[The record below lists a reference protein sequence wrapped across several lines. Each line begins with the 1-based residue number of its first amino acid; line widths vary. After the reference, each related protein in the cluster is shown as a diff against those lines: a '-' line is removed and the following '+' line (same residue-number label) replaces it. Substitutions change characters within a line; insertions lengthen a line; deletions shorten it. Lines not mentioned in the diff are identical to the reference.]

1 MGRRRDGPGTSGGGD
16 GDVSIVA
23 TRRTQRARGPL
34 WRAAMVAVRVV
45 GVMVALQAAVLGA
58 ISLVAVRRRR
68 RRVPAK
74 GFPHQEVREVEV
86 RGNRLQ
92 IFSYGEDLYNA
103 MFAAIEGARA
113 FIFLESFIWKDDAIG
128 QEFKERL
135 ARKAREG
142 VRVCV
147 IFDRF
152 GNLVVPAEFKRF
164 PPEIEVLEYS
174 GFNLPWHFVDPR
186 KYALDHRKLL
196 VVDGAIGFLG
206 GYNIGALY
214 ATQWRDTHLRIEGP
228 EAADLAQS
236 FVDFWDRAR
245 PAAKRLGRNFP
256 LRFEPAVQYCTNDAA
271 RLIFPIRDMYIEAI
285 DRAQRH
291 IYITNAYFIPD
302 GALLR
307 ALLDAARRG
316 VAVQVLLPWAS
327 NHILADWLAR
337 GFFTDCLRGGIRIFG
352 YKGVMIHAKTAT
364 IDGEWSTLGTA
375 NLDRLSEVG
384 NHEIN
389 IQVYDPAFARE
400 MEAIFACD
408 KTNAFELTAERWV
421 KRPWYVKASELVLAP
436 LRPAL

>member
-1 MGRRRDGPGTSGGGD
+1 M
-16 GDVSIVA
+16 
-23 TRRTQRARGPL
+23 L
-34 WRAAMVAVRVV
+34 E
-45 GVMVALQAAVLGA
+45 A
-58 ISLVAVRRRR
+58 I
-68 RRVPAK
+68 
-74 GFPHQEVREVEV
+74 
-86 RGNRLQ
+86 
-92 IFSYGEDLYNA
+92 D
-103 MFAAIEGARA
+103 GARD
-113 FIFLESFIWKDDAIG
+113 FIFLESFIWKDDATG

-135 ARKAREG
+135 ARKARAG

-164 PPEIEVLEYS
+164 PPEIETLEYS
-174 GFNLPWHFVDPR
+174 GFSVPWHFFDPR

-236 FVDFWDRAR
+236 FVDFWDRAQ
-245 PAAKRLGRNFP
+245 PAEKRLRRNFP

-285 DRAQRH
+285 ERAQRH

-302 GALLR
+302 GVLLR

-327 NHILADWLAR
+327 NHILADWAAR
-337 GFFTDCLRGGIRIFG
+337 GFFTDCLRGSIRIFG

-389 IQVYDPAFARE
+389 IQIYDPVFARE

-408 KTNAFELTAERWV
+408 KTNAFELTAEHWLS
-421 KRPWYVKASELVLAP
+421 RPWYVKLSEMVLAP

>member
-1 MGRRRDGPGTSGGGD
+1 MAD
-16 GDVSIVA
+16 DVSIVV
-23 TRRTQRARGPL
+23 TQRPPRRRGRL
-34 WRAAMVAVRVV
+34 RRAAVLIAQLAAVVV
-45 GVMVALQAAVLGA
+45 SLQAAVLA
-58 ISLVAVRRRR
+58 ILSLVAARRRR
-68 RRVPAK
+68 KRVLSA
-74 GFPHQEVREVEV
+74 GFPHQDVREVEV

-92 IFSYGEDLYNA
+92 IFSYGEDLFNA
-103 MFAAIEGARA
+103 MLAAIDGARE
-113 FIFLESFIWKDDAIG
+113 FIFLESFIWKDDAVG

-135 ARKAREG
+135 ARKARAG

-164 PPEIEVLEYS
+164 PPEIETLEYS
-174 GFNLPWHFVDPR
+174 GFGVLWHFFDPR
-186 KYALDHRKLL
+186 KYALDHRKLM

-236 FVDFWDRAR
+236 FVDFWDRAH
-245 PAAKRLGRNFP
+245 PAEKRLGRTFP
-256 LRFEPAVQYCTNDAA
+256 LRFEPAVHFCTNDAA

-285 DRAQRH
+285 DRAQHH

-302 GALLR
+302 GVLLSALL
-307 ALLDAARRG
+307 AAAKRG
-316 VAVQVLLPWAS
+316 VAVHVLLPWTS
-327 NHILADWLAR
+327 NHILADWVAR
-337 GFFTDCLRGGIRIFG
+337 GFFADCLQGGIHIFG
-352 YKGVMIHAKTAT
+352 YRGVMIHAKTAT
-364 IDGEWSTLGTA
+364 IDGAWSTLGTA

-389 IQVYDPAFARE
+389 VEIYDAAFARE
-400 MEAIFACD
+400 MEAIFECD
-408 KTNAFELTAERWV
+408 KTNAFELTAEQWLA
-421 KRPWYVKASELVLAP
+421 RPWFVKASERLLAP

>member
-1 MGRRRDGPGTSGGGD
+1 MAD
-16 GDVSIVA
+16 DVSTVV
-23 TRRTQRARGPL
+23 TQRTPRHRGRL
-34 WRAAMVAVRVV
+34 RRGAVIIAQLAA
-45 GVMVALQAAVLGA
+45 VMVSLQAVVLA
-58 ISLVAVRRRR
+58 ILSLVAARRRR
-68 RRVPAK
+68 KRVLSA
-74 GFPHQEVREVEV
+74 GFPHQDVREVEV

-103 MFAAIEGARA
+103 MLAAIDGARE
-113 FIFLESFIWKDDAIG
+113 FIFLESFIWKDDAVG

-135 ARKAREG
+135 ARKARAG

-164 PPEIEVLEYS
+164 PPEIKTLEYS
-174 GFNLPWHFVDPR
+174 GFGVLWHFLDPR
-186 KYALDHRKLL
+186 KYALDHRKLM

-245 PAAKRLGRNFP
+245 PAEKRLGHTFP
-256 LRFEPAVQYCTNDAA
+256 LRFEPAVHFCTNDAA

-285 DRAQRH
+285 DRAQHH

-302 GALLR
+302 GVLLSALLT
-307 ALLDAARRG
+307 AAKRG
-316 VAVQVLLPWAS
+316 VAVHVLLPWTS
-327 NHILADWLAR
+327 NHILADWVAR
-337 GFFTDCLRGGIRIFG
+337 GFFADCLQGGIHIFG
-352 YKGVMIHAKTAT
+352 YRGVMIHAKTAT
-364 IDGEWSTLGTA
+364 IDGAWSTLGTA

-389 IQVYDPAFARE
+389 VEIYDAAFARE
-400 MEAIFACD
+400 MEAIFECD
-408 KTNAFELTAERWV
+408 KTNAFELTAEQWLS
-421 KRPWYVKASELVLAP
+421 RPWFVKASERILAP